1 MPSKVDVL
9 AVVDDEIF
17 RGTGIAGAL
26 VCTIDNGMQ
35 KVVICIVFKAVRRAA
50 ALDPLPDA

>member
-17 RGTGIAGAL
+17 RGTGIAWAL
-26 VCTIDNGMQ
+26 VCTINNGMQ
-35 KVVICIVFKAVRRAA
+35 KVVICGHVRDSIAA
-50 ALDPLPDA
+50 AFAAVFP